1 MSTDGYR
8 VMGHQTTEWEDA
20 LAKHKI
26 IEKTK
31 RPTPNDIIDT
41 KAMWEAKEKDPY
53 ADKTLEDLDELE
65 DEIEE
70 DKLHELR
77 QQRLAEL
84 QEKAKADKF
93 GRIKQIS
100 KPEYTKEVTEAS
112 EMQPVVCCL
121 FVHGQE
127 ASQILLKYLEKL
139 AAKFKSVK
147 FVKIVGQ
154 EAIPNYKDSF
164 CPTLVIYKDG
174 DPIGNIKG
182 LFNFGGKKVINADIL
197 EWELAQS
204 TSIWKTTLEEN
215 PRKFK
220 LKKIGGSNNNANKK
234 YTIVKKSNVED
245 EDSDSDSLDLD

>member
-1 MSTDGYR
+1 MTSDGYSI
-8 VMGHQTTEWEDA
+8 GPQTTEWEDA

-26 IEKTK
+26 IEKRK
-31 RPTPNDIIDT
+31 KQPTNDAIDT
-41 KAMWEAKEKDPY
+41 KRMWEEKEKDPY

-70 DKLHELR
+70 DILDKLKK
-77 QQRLAEL
+77 QRLAEL
-84 QEKAKADKF
+84 QQNAKLDKF

-100 KPEYTKEVTEAS
+100 KPDYMKEVTEAS
-112 EMQPVVCCL
+112 KQQPVICCL
-121 FVHGQE
+121 FVFGQE
-127 ASQILLKYLEKL
+127 DSQIMLKCLETL

-154 EAIPNYKDSF
+154 ECIPNYKDSF

-174 DPIGNIKG
+174 DPVGNIKG
-182 LFNFGGKKVINADIL
+182 LFNFGGKKVINADIV
-197 EWELAQS
+197 EWELAES

-220 LKKIGGSNNNANKK
+220 IKKIGGANNNANKK

-245 EDSDSDSLDLD
+245 SDSDSLDLD